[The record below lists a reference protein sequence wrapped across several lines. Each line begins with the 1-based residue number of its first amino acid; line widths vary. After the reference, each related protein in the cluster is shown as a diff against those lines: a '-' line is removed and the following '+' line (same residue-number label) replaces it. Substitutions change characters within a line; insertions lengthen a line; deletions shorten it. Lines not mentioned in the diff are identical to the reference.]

1 MSQSSPSFC
10 HFCHRQFK
18 SDQAVKAH
26 LKYCPKRPPKTP
38 AHSPSN
44 QKEGFHRPSQNSGTT
59 HQNNDENPP
68 PSQEPHPFTAN
79 AYPEVFAMLKNQDG
93 PLDASPIHERRR
105 ALVQAVK
112 KVVVDEYFSPTG
124 TVTST
129 MRVEVKQAIEKQL
142 LDLPLEEWPFSEIR

>member
-1 MSQSSPSFC
+1 
-10 HFCHRQFK
+10 
-18 SDQAVKAH
+18 
-26 LKYCPKRPPKTP
+26 
-38 AHSPSN
+38 
-44 QKEGFHRPSQNSGTT
+44 
-59 HQNNDENPP
+59 
-68 PSQEPHPFTAN
+68 
-79 AYPEVFAMLKNQDG
+79 MLKNQDG